1 VLERRFIEEVINQQN
16 LAAADELVAEDVVEL
31 DPFPG
36 QEPGCEGLK
45 GVLGMLYAAFPDQK
59 WTIEVGF
66 FRHEMN
72 LKEVVAFFDHED
84 DAEHAIALRGEPQ
97 ETEPPSGGIKFSGV
111 SLRATVPAEAA
122 PGVYRFRRLEAET
135 YKGQRV
141 PFDSDTQERWGRWRF
156 LVREEPDTPPTF

>member
-1 VLERRFIEEVINQQN
+1 LSEHTPFGRAAEATEEVPLGRPLGRVDEEAQPGRDEETPLGQGFVPGD
-16 LAAADELVAEDVVEL
+16 LAR
-31 DPFPG
+31 
-36 QEPGCEGLK
+36 
-45 GVLGMLYAAFPDQK
+45 
-59 WTIEVGF
+59 IEVGF

-72 LKEVVAFFDHED
+72 LKEVIAFFDHED

-156 LVREEPDTPPTF
+156 LVREEPDTPPSI